1 MMKGPGSRLP
11 VIMDHVDQM
20 LVARLTE
27 ATKTSKELASVTLKI
42 ADFNHII
49 TFVNICFSPETL
61 DVSAS
66 S

>member
-1 MMKGPGSRLP
+1 
-11 VIMDHVDQM
+11 MDHVDQM